1 MAYQYKNYEESDAV
15 KQYRQQLDQIQQQRP
30 GEYQSKWQQ
39 QMDGLLSQY
48 QNRKPFQ
55 YDINDDA
62 MYQQMVDRYVQQ
74 GQQAMMDTMGQ
85 SAALTGG
92 YGNSYAQTAGQQTY
106 QNYLQGVN
114 DMLPQ
119 YYQMALD
126 RYKNEGDSLLNQY
139 NLMANQEDMA
149 YSRYNDQL
157 NRYFA
162 DLDRAQS
169 VYDNERNTDYNLWA
183 DQDERDYSRYQDQQ
197 KLAQAQVD
205 YLLSVGVDPNAEL
218 LAMAGYDSQYVDQ
231 LLGKNMPMIFAGG
244 GSGGTTKK
252 TTYKSNTTDKS
263 GVPSLREITK
273 AVNSA
278 VTGEVK
284 NVGGALSA
292 IEKLKEAGVVTD
304 SQASILKQNVKNN
317 ASGAYIKSA
326 PTEDELRRMHN

>member
-39 QMDGLLSQY
+39 QMDDLLSQY

-106 QNYLQGVN
+106 QNYLKGAN

-119 YYQMALD
+119 FYQMALD
-126 RYKNEGDSLLNQY
+126 RYQSEGDSILNQY

-162 DLDRAQS
+162 ELDRVQS
-169 VYDNERNTDYNLWA
+169 VYDNERNMDYNLWA
-183 DQDERDYSRYQDQQ
+183 DADQREYSRYQDQQ
-197 KLAQAQVD
+197 QLAAAQVD
-205 YLLSVGVDPNAEL
+205 YLLSIGVEPNAEL
-218 LAMAGYDSQYVDQ
+218 LAMAGYDPQYVSASIQ
-231 LLGKNMPMIFAGG
+231 QAKAKAAAQQASGG
-244 GSGGTTKK
+244 GNSLVKQVNDALKKGMDPKIASQTLVNMYKAGDITAKEYSDTYKK
-252 TTYKSNTTDKS
+252 TIGN
-263 GVPSLREITK
+263 
-273 AVNSA
+273 
-278 VTGEVK
+278 
-284 NVGGALSA
+284 
-292 IEKLKEAGVVTD
+292 IEKNIVRVPGGGVVNGV
-304 SQASILKQNVKNN
+304 LKTLKP
-317 ASGAYIKSA
+317 KK
-326 PTEDELRRMHN
+326 